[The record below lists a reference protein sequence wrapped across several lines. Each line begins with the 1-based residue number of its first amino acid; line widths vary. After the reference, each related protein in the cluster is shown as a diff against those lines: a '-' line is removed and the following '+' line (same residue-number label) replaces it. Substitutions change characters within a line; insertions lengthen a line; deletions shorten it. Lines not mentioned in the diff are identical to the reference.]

1 MIRYLIKNNIK
12 MMIRSPFNI
21 FIYVFGPTLVAAIL
35 ISAFNSLLESYEGVG
50 TFEAGY
56 IIEEGSQFEGYIDDL
71 VKNFDEN
78 DIKLIGFS
86 QGEPEELMKKNDLAG
101 FIEFGK
107 DDYTVYESEDYEVEG
122 HILEYSLS
130 EAFESAGNTA
140 FLAAVGVDTNSEEAD
155 SKAEI
160 SVEHPEF
167 VPAINSADYYGIIE
181 ILYFASFP
189 IICGAAIF
197 SSEKKYKISRRY
209 TVSSVSIY
217 KLLLG
222 KMISICVTV
231 TLGSVVAAVIGM
243 VFMDVHW
250 GNLLLSF
257 LIMTAALISFAT
269 AEIALY
275 SITDNIAATI
285 IITFTIVWLM
295 GFFGGTFETYMLSAH
310 PQVLKNI
317 SLLYYENRAITEL
330 SSMGHS
336 DYASKS
342 IMLSGIVC
350 AASACVAIIA
360 EKIRRGRA

>member
-21 FIYVFGPTLVAAIL
+21 FIYVFGPTIVAAVL
-35 ISAFNSLLESYEGVG
+35 ISAFNSLLESYDGVD

-56 IIEEGSQFEGYIDDL
+56 IMEEGSEFESYIDEL
-71 VKNFDEN
+71 VENFEEN
-78 DIKLIGFS
+78 DIRLIGFS
-86 QGEPEELMKKNDLAG
+86 EGDPEELMKKNDLAG
-101 FIEFGK
+101 FVEFGK
-107 DDYTVYESEDYEVEG
+107 DDYTVYESEDHEVEG

-130 EAFESAGNTA
+130 EAFENAGNTA
-140 FLAAVGVDTNSEEAD
+140 YLAAFGVNMGSEKSET
-155 SKAEI
+155 EI
-160 SVEHPEF
+160 SVEYPEF
-167 VPAINSADYYGIIE
+167 APAINSADYYGIIE

-209 TVSSVSIY
+209 TVSSVSSY
-217 KLLLG
+217 KLIFG
-222 KMISICVTV
+222 KMISIGVTV
-231 TLGSVVAAVIGM
+231 TLGSVVAALIGI

-250 GNLLLSF
+250 GNPVLSF
-257 LIMTAALISFAT
+257 LIMTAALLAFST

-310 PQVLKNI
+310 PQTLKNL

-342 IMLSGIVC
+342 LMLSGIVC
-350 AASACVAIIA
+350 ATSACVAVIA
-360 EKIRRGRA
+360 EKIRRGKA